1 MTEKFLKRLPAV
13 EKIISDINPKS
24 DIRVRITGTVID
36 AKDNSIIIDDG
47 SGKIEVFFESPSSY
61 VREGQFIRVITRVL
75 PLVNGFECKGEVV
88 QNMENFDLN
97 LYKDAKKIIS
107 R

>member
-1 MTEKFLKRLPAV
+1 MAEKFLKRLPAV
-13 EKIISDINPKS
+13 EKTISDINPKS

-36 AKDNSIIIDDG
+36 SKENSIIIDDG
-47 SGKIEVFFESPSSY
+47 SGKVEVLFESQPAY
-61 VREGQFIRVITRVL
+61 AREGQFIRVITRIL
-75 PLVNGFECKGEVV
+75 PMVSGYECKGEVI

>member
-1 MTEKFLKRLPAV
+1 MAEKFLKRLPAI
-13 EKIISDINPKS
+13 ERSISKIDPKS

-36 AKDNSIIIDDG
+36 TGENSIMIDDG
-47 SGKIEVFFESPSSY
+47 SGKVEVLFETPTSY
-61 VREGQFIRVITRVL
+61 VREGQFIRVVTRVL
-75 PLVNGFECKGEVV
+75 PLIDGFECKGEIV
-88 QNMENFDLN
+88 QNMDNFDLS